1 VARVVALSH
10 HERWDGRGYPLGRQ
24 GEDIPLVGRIV
35 SVADVFDSLLHS
47 RPYKEALPMD
57 DVLAI
62 IREDAGTAFD
72 PRVVQALEAL
82 AAAGMLHDFVGE

>member
-1 VARVVALSH
+1 
-10 HERWDGRGYPLGRQ
+10 
-24 GEDIPLVGRIV
+24 
-35 SVADVFDSLLHS
+35 
-47 RPYKEALPMD
+47 MD